1 MVQPASSPGPPALL
15 TVEEFIEYDYPAW
28 VQKAELVRGELRLM
42 PTPAVAHA
50 AVAADI
56 VFLLMSHARQ
66 HGLGHVFGDSLGYE
80 LTQLPRTVR
89 VPDASFV
96 RAGRISPDQLA
107 GRLFRFAPDLA
118 VEVLSPNE
126 RGARLEEKLY
136 DYAAAATPAVWVVD
150 PGERTVTVIA
160 ADAPARVLREGDT
173 LDGGRALPGFACA
186 VAEIFARVP
195 R

>member
-1 MVQPASSPGPPALL
+1 MVQPASSRGASALL
-15 TVEEFIEYDYPAW
+15 TVKQYLDYDYPEW
-28 VQKAELVRGELRLM
+28 VQKAELVRGELRPM
-42 PTPAVAHA
+42 PTPEVVHA

-56 VFLLMSHARQ
+56 AFLLMSHARQ
-66 HGLGHVFGDSLGYE
+66 HGLGHVFGDNLGYE
-80 LTQLPRTVR
+80 LTDLPRTVR

-96 RAGRISPDQLA
+96 RGNRIPPQGLA

-136 DYAAAATPAVWVVD
+136 DYASARTPAVWVID
-150 PGERTVTVIA
+150 PEERTVTVIT
-160 ADAPARVLREGDT
+160 ADLPTRVLHEGDT
-173 LDGGRALPGFACA
+173 LEGGSAIPGFACA
-186 VAEIFARVP
+186 VAEIFVRVP